1 MEQFLYCLSVLEFSN
16 ISLIVMELDVTVQLG
31 NLSQQLLNIV
41 SRHSSFFISLLLTII
56 FLVSYLNT
64 FIQSFSLLKFLPQ
77 WHDFLFIGSSDE
89 IELLLVFEFL
99 LYELFLEFPQM
110 RVDSLVLFELLMR
123 QYLRIEWKLTDN
135 DLLELINELDL
146 MFIFL
151 FVHSPLIFQH
161 LFL

>member
-1 MEQFLYCLSVLEFSN
+1 MDQFLYCLSVLKFSS
-16 ISLIVMELDVTVQLG
+16 IGLIMVQLNVSVQLG

-41 SRHSSFFISLLLTII
+41 SRYSSFFIILLLTII

-64 FIQSFSLLKFLPQ
+64 FILSFSLLELLPQ
-77 WHDFLFIGSSDE
+77 WHDLFFISSSNE
-89 IELLLVFEFL
+89 IELLLMFEFL
-99 LYELFLEFPQM
+99 LYELFLKFPEM
-110 RVDSLVLFELLMR
+110 EVDSLVLFKLLMWE
-123 QYLRIEWKLTDN
+123 YLRIEWKLTDN
-135 DLLELINELDL
+135 DLLELIDKLDL